1 VSVRVRPMEAGDVP
15 RVDDVTS
22 AAFGDL
28 GQRVGAYLGPP
39 SDPRGF
45 AIRVRHLL
53 ATDPGGSWVAERDGE
68 LCGVA
73 LALVREGVWGLSL
86 LVVRP
91 ELQSQGVGRELLA
104 RTWAYGQSAG
114 ARGFIILASR
124 DQRALRSYVSLGLDL
139 HPSMN
144 AHGRPR
150 GIEPPGDVRPWR
162 PDDAPWID
170 EVDRAVRGGAHGSD
184 FDALREAGAAVTVV
198 AERGYVVAREGG
210 LRMLAATDEDAATA
224 LLRSYLAG
232 AGERAYVDWLTSAQQ
247 WAIRT
252 CIDAGLHLDVSGAVL
267 TGGELGPMRPYLPA
281 GAYL

>member
-1 VSVRVRPMEAGDVP
+1 MEPADVP
-15 RVDDVTS
+15 LVDGVS
-22 AAFGDL
+22 AAAFGDL
-28 GQRVGAYLGPP
+28 NERIGEYLGPP
-39 SDPRGF
+39 SDPRGA
-45 AIRVRHLL
+45 AIRAGHLL
-53 ATDPGGSWVAERDGE
+53 ATDPGGSWVAEHDGE

-91 ELQSQGVGRELLA
+91 EVQSQGVGRELLA
-104 RTWAYGQSAG
+104 RTWVYGQQH

-124 DQRALRSYVSLGLDL
+124 DQRALRSYVKLGLDL
-139 HPSMN
+139 HPALN

-150 GIEPPGDVRPWR
+150 GVEAPDDVRAWR
-162 PDDAPWID
+162 PEDTEWMN

-184 FDALREAGAAVTVV
+184 FDAMREAGGAVTVLPG
-198 AERGYVVAREGG
+198 RGYVSARQGG
-210 LRMLAATDEDAATA
+210 LRLLAAIDDDAASA
-224 LLRSYLAG
+224 LLRAYLAG

-252 CIDAGLHLDVSGAVL
+252 CVDAGLHLDLSGAVL